1 MSEIINEI
9 GDQSLGD
16 QSTVFQCTKEQG
28 TEEQGTE
35 EQGTEEQGT
44 EDKEPKGQLET
55 DEMKT
60 YSVSAES
67 KNSTYTNE
75 YYSNTICGKKVV
87 LIITTVWRWGEFNIS
102 IYEKDKESILNMN
115 PLIIN
120 DHCGEFIS
128 TENGWPDDVE
138 IKHFD
143 SYSNEEKM
151 AIYESVFEDIENKVV
166 NDSCVLEDENGWVLD
181 DTIYEIYCGFELEE

>member
-1 MSEIINEI
+1 MSEMIS
-9 GDQSLGD
+9 Q
-16 QSTVFQCTKEQG
+16 VEQ
-28 TEEQGTE
+28 
-35 EQGTEEQGT
+35 
-44 EDKEPKGQLET
+44 EPAHDIA

-75 YYSNTICGKKVV
+75 YYSNSICGKKVV

-102 IYEKDKESILNMN
+102 IYEKDKESILQLN

-120 DHCGEFIS
+120 DHSGEFIS
-128 TENGWPDDVE
+128 TEDGWQDDVE
-138 IKHFD
+138 IQNFD
-143 SYSNEEKM
+143 SYSDEEKL
-151 AIYESVFEDIENKVV
+151 AIYESVFEDVENKVV
-166 NDSCVLEDENGWVLD
+166 HDSCVLEDENGWELD

>member
-9 GDQSLGD
+9 ADQSLGD
-16 QSTVFQCTKEQG
+16 QGTVFQCTMEQGADEQG
-28 TEEQGTE
+28 TMEQ
-35 EQGTEEQGT
+35 
-44 EDKEPKGQLET
+44 EPKGQLET
-55 DEMKT
+55 GEMKM

-87 LIITTVWRWGEFNIS
+87 LIITTMWRWGEFNIS

-128 TENGWPDDVE
+128 TENGWQDDVE
-138 IKHFD
+138 IQNFD
-143 SYSNEEKM
+143 SYSDKEKL
-151 AIYESVFEDIENKVV
+151 AIYESVFEDVENKVV
-166 NDSCVLEDENGWVLD
+166 NDSCVLEDENGWELD
-181 DTIYEIYCGFELEE
+181 DTIYEIYCGFELEEE